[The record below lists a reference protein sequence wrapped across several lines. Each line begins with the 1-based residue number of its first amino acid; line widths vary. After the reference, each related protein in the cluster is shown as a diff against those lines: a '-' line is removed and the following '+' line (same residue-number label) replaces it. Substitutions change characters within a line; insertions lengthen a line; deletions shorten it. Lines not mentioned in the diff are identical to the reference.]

1 MRSFKLPEGYLLSPR
16 YKVVERL
23 GGGSEGEVYKIREKA
38 TGLTRAAKIFFSTN
52 SKLSKRIV
60 RYARKLE
67 RLRDCDI
74 VIKYLHTERIKF
86 NDKLYHCLISEYFG
100 GVVLDALVRNSPGR
114 RLAPFEAL
122 NLIYSLTLGIS
133 DIHARKEFHGDLH
146 VENIFVERRG
156 VFFKLRTIDFHDW
169 GRSASIERRA
179 DVVAITRLLYDI
191 VGGQK
196 YYAKQ
201 PEIIKSICLGLR
213 SDIVNQRFPTIYH
226 LNAHLENYE
235 WD

>member
-114 RLAPFEAL
+114 RRSGRTSTPRHRKLLWCQRFL
-122 NLIYSLTLGIS
+122 SWKC
-133 DIHARKEFHGDLH
+133 ARSPA
-146 VENIFVERRG
+146 RPS
-156 VFFKLRTIDFHDW
+156 T
-169 GRSASIERRA
+169 RSAHDGTSTCIVPSSAGTGEHRRLTA
-179 DVVAITRLLYDI
+179 NPD
-191 VGGQK
+191 
-196 YYAKQ
+196 
-201 PEIIKSICLGLR
+201 R
-213 SDIVNQRFPTIYH
+213 SNPVSTAE
-226 LNAHLENYE
+226 L
-235 WD
+235 